1 MLDWLFG
8 RANKLQDNSKRTQ
21 LYFRDDGKFTFRK
34 LPVTSGALVRKK
46 GDNFLEGWEHHYNNQ
61 FPFNGYKDIPGDMV
75 TINSAR
81 DVVFDPFNIVSPAD
95 KPDKTGKLNQP
106 HIADIATA
114 AIYAAQ
120 KQKPKGLIMD
130 KVTLGIVITT
140 VLMGLAFFISR
151 IAS

>member
-8 RANKLQDNSKRTQ
+8 KANKTQDNSKRTQ
-21 LYFRDDGKFTFRK
+21 LYFRDDGKFCFRK
-34 LPVTSGALVRKK
+34 LPVISGALVRKK

-61 FPFNGYKDIPGDMV
+61 FAFDGFKDIPGDMV

-81 DVVFDPFNIVSPAD
+81 DVVFDPHNIVNPAD
-95 KPDKTGKLNQP
+95 KPDKSGRLNQP
-106 HIADIATA
+106 HIASIATS

-130 KVTLGIVITT
+130 KVTLGIVIVTI
-140 VLMGLAFFISR
+140 LMGLAFFISR
-151 IAS
+151 VTH